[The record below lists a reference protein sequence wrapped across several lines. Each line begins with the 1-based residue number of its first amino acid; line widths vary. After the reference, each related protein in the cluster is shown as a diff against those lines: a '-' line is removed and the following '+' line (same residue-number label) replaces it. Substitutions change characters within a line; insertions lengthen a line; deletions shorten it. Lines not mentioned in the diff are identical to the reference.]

1 MRNVDE
7 MTIEKTHPT
16 LTFDHY
22 KNDECVIQYKQ
33 TADLDSGSA
42 HNEGPPKI
50 QKPTQSIKLPENPL
64 LRVLYNLHAP
74 QITLTIFFLGIS
86 FYLTLNPINCYIKPF
101 ERKYFLVEPGMK
113 N

>member
-1 MRNVDE
+1 MDNSDD
-7 MTIEKTHPT
+7 I
-16 LTFDHY
+16 
-22 KNDECVIQYKQ
+22 YKQ

-74 QITLTIFFLGIS
+74 QIIITIFFLGS
-86 FYLTLNPINCYIKPF
+86 FKLEQLYSTVITLF
-101 ERKYFLVEPGMK
+101 
-113 N
+113 

>member
-1 MRNVDE
+1 M
-7 MTIEKTHPT
+7 
-16 LTFDHY
+16 TFDHN

-64 LRVLYNLHAP
+64 LRVLYKLYNIIYTHHKYNHH
-74 QITLTIFFLGIS
+74 IF
-86 FYLTLNPINCYIKPF
+86 T
-101 ERKYFLVEPGMK
+101 RKFQVGTV
-113 N
+113 

>member
-1 MRNVDE
+1 MDNSDDIVSYFLNIIKYFFYIYLKKD
-7 MTIEKTHPT
+7 

-74 QITLTIFFLGIS
+74 QIQSPYFFSEVPKWNSTAL
-86 FYLTLNPINCYIKPF
+86 P
-101 ERKYFLVEPGMK
+101 
-113 N
+113 

>member
-1 MRNVDE
+1 MDNSDDIVSYFLKNFKYFF
-7 MTIEKTHPT
+7 TIIFSTKN
-16 LTFDHY
+16 FNIWSFY

-74 QITLTIFFLGIS
+74 
-86 FYLTLNPINCYIKPF
+86 
-101 ERKYFLVEPGMK
+101 
-113 N
+113 

>member
-1 MRNVDE
+1 MDNSDDIVSYFLNKIKYFFYIYLKKKD
-7 MTIEKTHPT
+7 

-74 QITLTIFFLGIS
+74 QIQSPCFFSWKFQVG
-86 FYLTLNPINCYIKPF
+86 T
-101 ERKYFLVEPGMK
+101 V
-113 N
+113 

>member
-1 MRNVDE
+1 M
-7 MTIEKTHPT
+7 
-16 LTFDHY
+16 TFDHY

-74 QITLTIFFLGIS
+74 QIQSPYFFSEVPRWNIIALS
-86 FYLTLNPINCYIKPF
+86 
-101 ERKYFLVEPGMK
+101 
-113 N
+113 

>member
-1 MRNVDE
+1 M
-7 MTIEKTHPT
+7 
-16 LTFDHY
+16 TFDHY

-74 QITLTIFFLGIS
+74 QIQSPYFFLGSSKLEQYSTFI
-86 FYLTLNPINCYIKPF
+86 TLFDPLYIKPF